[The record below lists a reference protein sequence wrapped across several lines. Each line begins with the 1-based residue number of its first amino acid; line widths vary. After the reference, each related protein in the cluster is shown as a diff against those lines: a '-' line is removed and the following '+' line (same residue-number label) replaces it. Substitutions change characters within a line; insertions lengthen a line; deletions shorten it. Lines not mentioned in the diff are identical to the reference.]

1 MTAERIL
8 LSLHLETRARLD
20 LARLPLTESRT
31 KWINAAICQRLDRE
45 NPETIGKLDVSKLK
59 PTSAKHKTPRGPYS
73 AKYKGTAR
81 YSLAFR
87 ENMRRIRADGR
98 SPGIEWLIE
107 RSCIQDG
114 KAMSQEEKDA
124 VMEGSAPEPF
134 KSTPIE
140 EQEDVMDAFTTDD
153 SDFWGETT
161 STPKP

>member
-1 MTAERIL
+1 MTPERIL

-59 PTSAKHKTPRGPYS
+59 SSSAREKTPRGPYS
-73 AKYKGTAR
+73 AKYKGTGR

-107 RSCIQDG
+107 RSCILEG

-124 VMEGSAPEPF
+124 IMEGSAPKPF
-134 KSTPIE
+134 KSTPMA
-140 EQEDVMDAFTTDD
+140 EQLDVLAAFKPETED
-153 SDFWGETT
+153 SDFWGE
-161 STPKP
+161 KL